1 MARLRGIR
9 PSGAENTG
17 GIDVNIPYDKILHFM
32 AGFSIATFI
41 YGVTENSLYGLY
53 AALFAG
59 MMKEVRDWCCYKG
72 FDPGDMLAT
81 WAGGVAGWALMEF
94 VQYCVKGW

>member
-32 AGFSIATFI
+32 VGFSIATFI

-59 MMKEVRDWCCYKG
+59 LIKEVRDWGCYQG
-72 FDPGDMLAT
+72 FDYKDMLAT